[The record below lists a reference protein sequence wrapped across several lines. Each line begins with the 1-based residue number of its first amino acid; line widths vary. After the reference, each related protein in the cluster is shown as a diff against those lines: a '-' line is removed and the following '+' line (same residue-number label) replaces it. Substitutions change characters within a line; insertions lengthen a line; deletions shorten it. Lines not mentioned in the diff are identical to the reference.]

1 MKLRLTICAAL
12 AAALVAV
19 TSLAARNRPAP
30 PKTPRLYI
38 FDNGDIAGLD
48 PKIFGFTAEQLKTVD
63 FVNQSYLVV
72 HPRGT
77 VMFDTG
83 GVGDDEFPAG
93 GGVAADGIMTASK
106 KLVPQMDAAGYKPSD
121 ITYLVLSH
129 YHADHTANA
138 NLFAGATWI
147 VQKAEH
153 DVMFAATPLP
163 IMQQATYS
171 ALKNAKTKILINA
184 DLDVFGD
191 GTVVVKSTPG
201 HTPGHQ
207 VMLVKLAKFGPVILS
222 GDLYHYPE
230 EIATGKT
237 PDFEYNPAQSA
248 TSRAAVRAWATQQHA
263 KLWIEHDKPT
273 HATLPKSPK
282 YLE

>member
-1 MKLRLTICAAL
+1 MKRLLTAL
-12 AAALVAV
+12 TVIAFAWSATPGAQK
-19 TSLAARNRPAP
+19 PAP
-30 PKTPRLYI
+30 PRTPRLYI
-38 FDNGDIAGLD
+38 FDNGEIAGLD
-48 PKIFGFTAEQLKTVD
+48 PKIFGFTKAQLKSVD

-83 GVGDDEFPAG
+83 GIGDDRFPAG
-93 GGVAADGIMTASK
+93 GGTAKEGIMTANK
-106 KLVPQMDAAGYKPSD
+106 KLVPQMEAAGYKPAD
-121 ITYLVLSH
+121 VTYLVLSH
-129 YHADHTANA
+129 YHSDHTGNA

-153 DVMFAATPLP
+153 DVMFADKPLP

-171 ALKNAKTKILINA
+171 ALKTAKTKILNDEGFDI
-184 DLDVFGD
+184 FGD
-191 GTVVVKSTPG
+191 GTVVIRSTPG

-207 VMLVKLAKFGPVILS
+207 VMLVKLATFGPVILS

-237 PDFEYNPAQSA
+237 PDFEFNPLQSA
-248 TSRAAVRAWATQQHA
+248 KSRAAVQAWAKQQHA
-263 KLWIEHDKPT
+263 RLWIEHDKPT
-273 HATLPKSPK
+273 HANLPKSPR
-282 YLE
+282 YLD